1 MRTIQFTG
9 RAGRI
14 EPMANMGEKPEDF
27 VLKDQHSQEFRLS
40 EYMGKRVLLSF
51 HPLAWTDACAGQMR
65 SLEDN
70 YDRFLKYN
78 TIAVGIS
85 IDSLQS
91 KRAWAQSLS
100 ITRTRLLAD
109 FWPHGAVS
117 QKFGLFRDK
126 NGISERANILLDRSH
141 NIVYFRIY
149 PIHSVPDISDI
160 LGIIETPD

>member
-1 MRTIQFTG
+1 MV
-9 RAGRI
+9 
-14 EPMANMGEKPEDF
+14 PMAYMGEKPEDF
-27 VLKDQHSQEFRLS
+27 MLKDQHGQEFRLS
-40 EYMGKRVLLSF
+40 EHMGKRVLLSF

-70 YDRFLKYN
+70 YERFLNSN

-109 FWPHGAVS
+109 FWPHGEVADA
-117 QKFGLFRDK
+117 FGLFREK
-126 NGISERANILLDRSH
+126 NGISERANILLDSSH
-141 NIVYFRIY
+141 DIVYFRIY

-160 LGIIETPD
+160 LGILETQE

>member
-1 MRTIQFTG
+1 
-9 RAGRI
+9 
-14 EPMANMGEKPEDF
+14 MAYMGEKPDDF
-27 VLKDQHSQEFRLS
+27 VLKDQHGQEFRLS
-40 EYMGKRVLLSF
+40 EHVGKRVLLSF

-78 TIAVGIS
+78 AIAVGIS

-109 FWPHGAVS
+109 FWPHGEVS
-117 QKFGLFRDK
+117 ETFGLFREK
-126 NGISERANILLDRSH
+126 NGISERANILLDSSH

-160 LGIIETPD
+160 LRILETPE